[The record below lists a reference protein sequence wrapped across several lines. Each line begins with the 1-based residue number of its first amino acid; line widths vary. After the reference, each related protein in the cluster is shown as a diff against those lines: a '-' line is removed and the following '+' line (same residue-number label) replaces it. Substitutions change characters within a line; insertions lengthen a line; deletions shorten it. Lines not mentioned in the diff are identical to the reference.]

1 MRGRRHFLTMSPGRM
16 EDGISGGKCK
26 HYAHFLPRMREGRN
40 MKTRNK
46 FQTLEV
52 AIAILVGA
60 PAVALALAIWLN
72 LSALPI
78 TDNGT
83 SVVVRPPNASGLIH
97 R

>member
-1 MRGRRHFLTMSPGRM
+1 
-16 EDGISGGKCK
+16 
-26 HYAHFLPRMREGRN
+26 

-46 FQTLEV
+46 FQALEV

-72 LSALPI
+72 LSPSPI
-78 TDNGT
+78 PDYST